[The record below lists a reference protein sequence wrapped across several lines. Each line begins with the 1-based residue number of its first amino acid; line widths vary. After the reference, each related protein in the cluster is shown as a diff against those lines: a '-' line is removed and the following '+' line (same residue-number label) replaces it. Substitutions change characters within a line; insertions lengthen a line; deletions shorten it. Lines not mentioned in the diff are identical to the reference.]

1 MQAMLVFLIFIGI
14 GDATKLQPNLRSGEA
29 LHADA
34 SQTAFSHLHSMVFA
48 ALEAA
53 QSDPLASAARL
64 PMVLTIALAAFFVGG
79 KVAPYIPMGKAF
91 GLAMCAVYVA
101 FSVSIDV
108 SIKMLATN
116 APAEEKKEG
125 DYAFNP
131 ICMVLVTEISKLIIS
146 AVLALAAGS
155 SSSENSEAR
164 KVSAADVAYLALPAA
179 IFTVNNVLVFKA
191 VGANDT
197 AVFGVFRDTMILWT
211 AAIWKLVFRTDLGSF
226 RMAAI
231 LVIFAGLVVNQ
242 FAHQAAGKISWAFL
256 IIIAMTLCN
265 ASGSVAN
272 EFALKRSKGLDIN
285 IQNAVLYM
293 LCIGFSLVLLLID
306 DPSRLSGLRLFFAG
320 FTGLSWTLAG
330 VQACAGL
337 MVSRLLK
344 YTDSMMKTS
353 ATCLRGPV
361 FVATAPF
368 FIAGQ
373 HLNAGSIISALLVAG
388 GCFGYLSQG
397 PIQTAQTDSKDGKH
411 AK

>member
-1 MQAMLVFLIFIGI
+1 
-14 GDATKLQPNLRSGEA
+14 
-29 LHADA
+29 
-34 SQTAFSHLHSMVFA
+34 
-48 ALEAA
+48 
-53 QSDPLASAARL
+53 
-64 PMVLTIALAAFFVGG
+64 
-79 KVAPYIPMGKAF
+79 VAPYIPMGKAF

-146 AVLALAAGS
+146 AVLAFAAGSS

-164 KVSAADVAYLALPAA
+164 KISAADVAYLALPAA

-242 FAHQAAGKISWAFL
+242 FAHQSAGKFSWAFL
-256 IIIAMTLCN
+256 IVIAMTLCN

-361 FVATAPF
+361 FVAIAPF

-397 PIQTAQTDSKDGKH
+397 PIQTAQTDIKDAEHGK
-411 AK
+411 

>member
-1 MQAMLVFLIFIGI
+1 MQAMLFLVLFAGI
-14 GDATKLQPNLRSGEA
+14 GDATKLQPNLRAGES
-29 LHADA
+29 LNADT
-34 SQTAFSHLHSMVFA
+34 SQTVQLTFSHLHGMVFK
-48 ALEAA
+48 ALDAT

-64 PMVLTIALAAFFVGG
+64 PMVLLMALAAFFVGG
-79 KVAPYIPMGKAF
+79 KVAPYIPVGKPF

-108 SIKMLATN
+108 SIKMLATD
-116 APAEEKKEG
+116 APAEKKEG

-131 ICMVLVTEISKLIIS
+131 ICMVLVTEVSKLIIS
-146 AVLALAAGS
+146 AVLAVSSGS
-155 SSSENSEAR
+155 GSSENSEAR
-164 KVSAADVAYLALPAA
+164 KVSAADVAYLAIPAA

-191 VGANDT
+191 LGANET
-197 AVFGVFRDTMILWT
+197 SVFGVFRDTMILWT
-211 AAIWKLVFRTDLGSF
+211 AAIWKLVFRTDLGNI

-231 LVIFAGLVVNQ
+231 MVIFAGLVVNQ
-242 FAHQAAGKISWAFL
+242 FAHQTAGKISWAFL
-256 IIIAMTLCN
+256 IVIAMTLCN

-285 IQNAVLYM
+285 IQNAVLYT
-293 LCIGFSLVLLLID
+293 LCIAFSLALLLID
-306 DPSRLSGLRLFFAG
+306 DPSRLTGLRTFFGG
-320 FTGLSWTLAG
+320 FNSLSWTLAG

-344 YTDSMMKTS
+344 YTDSVMKTS

-361 FVATAPF
+361 FVAMAPF
-368 FIAGQ
+368 FVAGQ
-373 HLNAGSIISALLVAG
+373 HLNAGSIVSALLVAA

-397 PIQTAQTDSKDGKH
+397 PIQTAQTEHKG